1 LVDAGL
7 GRWAEGTAPE
17 GGGRRPRWFELF
29 TSAPDISD
37 IRSDGD
43 PPPDDWPPDI
53 RTDTRPEPSG
63 GGPDS
68 FNPTHSP
75 HEGCSDIT
83 ATDESRM
90 SEMSGA
96 DAANTFGEGADDA
109 KRVSEASVGRPLP
122 SEGRVGPCYCLDTE
136 TTGLSPRRDRVRLL

>member
-1 LVDAGL
+1 
-7 GRWAEGTAPE
+7 
-17 GGGRRPRWFELF
+17 
-29 TSAPDISD
+29 SAPDISD

-122 SEGRVGPCYCLDTE
+122 SEGRVGPFYCLVREATDLPIVLQALDESEVVGLDTE
-136 TTGLSPRRDRVRLL
+136 TTGLSPRRDRVRLLQLAT